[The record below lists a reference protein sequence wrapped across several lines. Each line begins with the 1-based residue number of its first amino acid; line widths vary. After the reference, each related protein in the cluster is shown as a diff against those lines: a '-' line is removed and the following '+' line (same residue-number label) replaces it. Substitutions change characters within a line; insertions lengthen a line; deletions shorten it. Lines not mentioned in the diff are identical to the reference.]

1 MDPGERS
8 MGGEKEGEGKDRFV
22 SNRMSQAKKEEGGGD
37 GVERP
42 NDRDFNDNNALRTGN
57 IARK

>member
-1 MDPGERS
+1 

-42 NDRDFNDNNALRTGN
+42 NDRDFNDNNAPRTAN